1 MLSRKANFKLYPN
14 ASERAALERSLAA
27 HCKVYN
33 TLLETS
39 KLRFKAG
46 LPAYNRTSVNEATK
60 LVRNAHCWV
69 KDATLA
75 QSLQCT
81 GERLVKAFDAFFRRV
96 AAGETPG
103 YPRFKSVQRYPGFG
117 FKAEGQGYRLHRK
130 ADPRPGTKGGLRYGS
145 VTLSGIGTI
154 AMKGRSRFIGKPTSA
169 EVLRKGADWFLS
181 VTFDVEEAQ
190 LARTCAKQGPFAFDA
205 GITDLLTTLKYH
217 DGQAVFDTV
226 SNPRWLKRKLSD
238 IVELQREAS
247 LLEEA
252 AKRACGNTKGF
263 PVGPELRAAYARLR
277 SAHKKVRNQRGDFY
291 HKLSAWLVSRFG
303 HIITEELSVASMQA
317 DAGWSSGLKRG
328 VADAGWAG
336 FLQMLRSKAEE
347 AGAKYEEVPT
357 RTIKPT
363 RRCSGCGGIKR
374 REDMPLAQRMY
385 VCAACGFTLERD
397 RNACRNMMRWS
408 FEGRWWGADI
418 EIGPGTGPETPSEKA
433 LAPAQ
438 VE

>member
-1 MLSRKANFKLYPN
+1 MPSRKCNFKLYPN
-14 ASERAALERSLAA
+14 ATERAGLERSLTA

-46 LPAYNRTSVNEATK
+46 LPAFNRASVNQATK
-60 LVRNAHCWV
+60 AIRNAHGWIGER
-69 KDATLA
+69 TLA
-75 QSLQCT
+75 QSLQVT

-96 AAGETPG
+96 EAGETPG
-103 YPRFKSVQRYPGFG
+103 YPRFKSVKRYPGFG

-130 ADPRPGTKGGLRYGS
+130 ADPRPGTRGGLRYGA

-154 AMKGRSRFIGKPTSA
+154 AIKGRARFLGQATSA
-169 EVLRKGADWFLS
+169 EVIRKGDDWCLS
-181 VTFDVEEAQ
+181 VTFDVEEHEI
-190 LARTCAKQGPFAFDA
+190 ARPCAGQGPFAFDA
-205 GITDLLTTLKYH
+205 GITDLLTTLKFH
-217 DGQAVFDTV
+217 DGVGVYDTV

-238 IVELQREAS
+238 IVELQREVS
-247 LLEEA
+247 LLEQRAIA
-252 AKRACGNTKGF
+252 ASDKAQGF
-263 PVGPELRAAYARLR
+263 PVDGQLRAAYARLR
-277 SAHKKVRNQRGDFY
+277 SVHKKVRNQRGDFY

-317 DAGWSSGLKRG
+317 DEGKSSGLKRG

-336 FLQMLRSKAEE
+336 FLQVLRSKAEE

-357 RTIKPT
+357 RVIKPT
-363 RRCSGCGGIKR
+363 RRCSTCGGVKR
-374 REDMPLAQRMY
+374 REDMPLHQRMY

-408 FEGRWWGADI
+408 FEGRWWGADL
-418 EIGPGTGPETPSEKA
+418 EIGPGTGPETASERA

-438 VE
+438 EQ